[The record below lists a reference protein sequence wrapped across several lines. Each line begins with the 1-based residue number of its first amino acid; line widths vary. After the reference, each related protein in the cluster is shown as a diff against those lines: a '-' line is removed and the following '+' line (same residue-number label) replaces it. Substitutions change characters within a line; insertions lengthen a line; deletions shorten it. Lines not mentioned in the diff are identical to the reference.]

1 MKSIDKVQL
10 IIEYGEK
17 ISRLS
22 NRMLWNSELAKDASQ
37 EVWLEILKSLS
48 TFNGES
54 NISTWIYTIARRT
67 LIRFAKSE
75 KLISSKEINDQ
86 FNRDPIDYTG
96 IEEKKTQ
103 WVKEKCDYCLT
114 AFCHCLNNESRLI
127 FLFRTIAE
135 LPYAQISEIIGKD
148 EDTIRQI
155 ASRSIRKVRHFMKKD
170 CVLFNP
176 DGNCRCRIQ
185 KHIREVELDKEYRK
199 LEKAAL
205 LVDFFKKFDKELPQ
219 VNYWKNILLKDVTN

>member
-1 MKSIDKVQL
+1 MKSIDKDQL
-10 IIEYGEK
+10 IIEHGEK

-22 NRMLWNSELAKDASQ
+22 NRMLWDSELAKEASQ
-37 EVWLEILKSLS
+37 EVWYEILKSLS

-54 NISTWIYTIARRT
+54 NMSTWIYTIARRT

-75 KLISSKEINDQ
+75 KLLSTKEINGHFDC
-86 FNRDPIDYTG
+86 DPIDYNG
-96 IEEKKTQ
+96 VEENKTQ
-103 WVKEKCDYCLT
+103 WAKEKCNYCLT

-127 FLFRTIAE
+127 FLFRNIAE
-135 LPYAQISEIIGKD
+135 LQYSQISQIMGKK
-148 EDTIRQI
+148 EDSIRQI
-155 ASRSIRKVRHFMKKD
+155 ASRSIKKVKHFMEKD

-199 LEKAAL
+199 LEKAAFL
-205 LVDFFKKFDKELPQ
+205 IDFFKKFDKELPQ
-219 VNYWKNILLKDVTN
+219 IDYWKNILLKDVTN